1 MTMYCASSG
10 ARVGAGTT
18 QWCYGLDDFHITD
31 TGTPAN
37 QDMQQ
42 ATLNVLGDM
51 GVQPA
56 TKQSELV
63 AATAS
68 ADSLPPVTTI
78 TAPAAGAKRPRGD
91 PVTITGTCTD
101 AGGGRVAWVEV
112 SVDDGQTWVRATGTT
127 SWSCSVAPSPLGPRT
142 IRARAVD
149 DSCNLEISGPHPL
162 GERRPRATPCSRFGA
177 ATPARPRAAADSNP
191 LEVGVKFR
199 PNQRLH
205 H

>member
-1 MTMYCASSG
+1 MG
-10 ARVGAGTT
+10 DRHHPVV
-18 QWCYGLDDFHITD
+18 LRPDDFHITD

-68 ADSLPPVTTI
+68 ADSLPPVTTHC
-78 TAPAAGAKRPRGD
+78 ASRRRKRPCGD

-101 AGGGRVAWVEV
+101 AGGGRAAWVEV

-127 SWSCSVAPSPLGPRT
+127 SWSCSVALPSPSDPARSGRGPWMTAATSRSAAPT
-142 IRARAVD
+142 RSV
-149 DSCNLEISGPHPL
+149 NVG
-162 GERRPRATPCSRFGA
+162 PRATPSLDLG
-177 ATPARPRAAADSNP
+177 
-191 LEVGVKFR
+191 
-199 PNQRLH
+199 QRRQPGH
-205 H
+205 GGRR